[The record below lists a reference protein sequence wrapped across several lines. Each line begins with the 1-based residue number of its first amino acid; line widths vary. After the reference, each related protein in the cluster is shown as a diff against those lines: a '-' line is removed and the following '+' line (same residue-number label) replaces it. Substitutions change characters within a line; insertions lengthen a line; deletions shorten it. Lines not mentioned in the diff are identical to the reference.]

1 MSNSENV
8 FITSTTETIQ
18 DRKFEVIGVVFSSG
32 SLTKLDDATAA
43 DREALVKI
51 ELDKSI
57 MSLVEQAKSLK
68 ADGVIGIR
76 PYTNSVNLPGAIGTA
91 IKFIK

>member
-1 MSNSENV
+1 MNESEKV
-8 FITSTTETIQ
+8 FITSTTDTIQ
-18 DRKFEVIGVVFSSG
+18 DKKFEIIGVVFSSG
-32 SLTKLDDATAA
+32 SLTKLDETKL
-43 DREALVKI
+43 DRESLVKI

-57 MSLVEQAKSLK
+57 LTLIEQAKALK
-68 ADGVIGIR
+68 ADGVIGIK

>member
-1 MSNSENV
+1 MNESEKV
-8 FITSTTETIQ
+8 FITSTTDTIQ
-18 DRKFEVIGVVFSSG
+18 DKKFEIIGVVFSSG
-32 SLTKLDDATAA
+32 SLAKLDETKLD
-43 DREALVKI
+43 RESLVKI

-57 MSLVEQAKSLK
+57 LTLIEQAKALK
-68 ADGVIGIR
+68 ADGVIGIK